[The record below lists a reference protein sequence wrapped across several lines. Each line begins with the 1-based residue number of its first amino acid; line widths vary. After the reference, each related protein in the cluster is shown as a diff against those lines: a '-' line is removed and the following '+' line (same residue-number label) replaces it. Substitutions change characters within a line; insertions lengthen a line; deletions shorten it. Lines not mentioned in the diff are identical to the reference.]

1 MFSQKK
7 KGKRN
12 VGSALGASKRREAEE
27 MAAAKR
33 KTNQFMLQISPGIYM
48 YKGFCGRFQEDY
60 KVYGQHLF
68 YSVQTFIEI
77 TVKIVWRS
85 SMLREATAKNS
96 KQME

>member
-1 MFSQKK
+1 
-7 KGKRN
+7 
-12 VGSALGASKRREAEE
+12 
-27 MAAAKR
+27 
-33 KTNQFMLQISPGIYM
+33 M

-85 SMLREATAKNS
+85 SMLRAATAKNS
-96 KQME
+96 KQMAWTHRWCYIIRITINEIEAAEDVNRVDLLTYQAD